1 MKEKDIEEESH
12 NSFSKDVIEKY
23 RKSTTEKISKNT
35 ENKNKN
41 LNQNQISSIRKET
54 TASFDKILLRKIKKE
69 EKELKEQMQLRQ
81 RQKLLKKLDNSTT
94 KDYIFFFFL
103 LISSSFNY
111 NYLFLPFIVIAMIYL
126 MCIENLNWR
135 QMKIKYYLEIFTIG
149 YASYLLLF
157 KIIIF
162 FLIKNEDESVLVD
175 KKDLYIDLGCCIL
188 KNLDSYL
195 YLILNFS
202 TEVVTIGISGYSILT
217 SFRCRL
223 LKPSDMNVKT
233 ITHLKLSKYILIIYC
248 LIVTFTVFN
257 LSYLSI
263 FYIFCIQFILLLSS
277 VKLSENKIKRILKRI
292 IYILI
297 FTIYCQIILINF
309 LNVPSVQKGFE
320 KEYEKKKNNYFT
332 WKKIGININSSKEVN
347 DILIKFSGYFFSII
361 TLIILI
367 NTINK
372 LNAELNKQSDN
383 SDNENNNN
391 NLLVKKRYGAFTK
404 VINNIMKFLYH
415 PVFNFE
421 ASRVLSILWTYFYR
435 NIFSLG
441 ILVFIFISFFT
452 PHTKRNKCLV
462 IFILTP
468 MLILSLFAAHISNI
482 RGFFEDLE
490 EKKWKEYS
498 KYGFVKYDNTYFE
511 YLIGHIFFIIVMFLI
526 NSVYTAELNSKDIE
540 EKVNNKKPKKIE
552 MQILNKINR
561 LEESILPK
569 EQVQPK
575 IKEITIV

>member
-1 MKEKDIEEESH
+1 M
-12 NSFSKDVIEKY
+12 
-23 RKSTTEKISKNT
+23 
-35 ENKNKN
+35 
-41 LNQNQISSIRKET
+41 
-54 TASFDKILLRKIKKE
+54 
-69 EKELKEQMQLRQ
+69 
-81 RQKLLKKLDNSTT
+81 
-94 KDYIFFFFL
+94 FL
-103 LISSSFNY
+103 LS
-111 NYLFLPFIVIAMIYL
+111 
-126 MCIENLNWR
+126 
-135 QMKIKYYLEIFTIG
+135 
-149 YASYLLLF
+149 
-157 KIIIF
+157 
-162 FLIKNEDESVLVD
+162 
-175 KKDLYIDLGCCIL
+175 KKDLK
-188 KNLDSYL
+188 KNM
-195 YLILNFS
+195 
-202 TEVVTIGISGYSILT
+202 
-217 SFRCRL
+217 
-223 LKPSDMNVKT
+223 K
-233 ITHLKLSKYILIIYC
+233 
-248 LIVTFTVFN
+248 
-257 LSYLSI
+257 
-263 FYIFCIQFILLLSS
+263 
-277 VKLSENKIKRILKRI
+277 
-292 IYILI
+292 
-297 FTIYCQIILINF
+297 
-309 LNVPSVQKGFE
+309 
-320 KEYEKKKNNYFT
+320 KKKNNYFT

>member
-1 MKEKDIEEESH
+1 
-12 NSFSKDVIEKY
+12 
-23 RKSTTEKISKNT
+23 
-35 ENKNKN
+35 
-41 LNQNQISSIRKET
+41 
-54 TASFDKILLRKIKKE
+54 
-69 EKELKEQMQLRQ
+69 
-81 RQKLLKKLDNSTT
+81 
-94 KDYIFFFFL
+94 
-103 LISSSFNY
+103 
-111 NYLFLPFIVIAMIYL
+111 
-126 MCIENLNWR
+126 
-135 QMKIKYYLEIFTIG
+135 
-149 YASYLLLF
+149 
-157 KIIIF
+157 
-162 FLIKNEDESVLVD
+162 
-175 KKDLYIDLGCCIL
+175 
-188 KNLDSYL
+188 
-195 YLILNFS
+195 
-202 TEVVTIGISGYSILT
+202 
-217 SFRCRL
+217 
-223 LKPSDMNVKT
+223 
-233 ITHLKLSKYILIIYC
+233 
-248 LIVTFTVFN
+248 
-257 LSYLSI
+257 
-263 FYIFCIQFILLLSS
+263 
-277 VKLSENKIKRILKRI
+277 
-292 IYILI
+292 
-297 FTIYCQIILINF
+297 
-309 LNVPSVQKGFE
+309 
-320 KEYEKKKNNYFT
+320 
-332 WKKIGININSSKEVN
+332 
-347 DILIKFSGYFFSII
+347 
-361 TLIILI
+361 
-367 NTINK
+367 
-372 LNAELNKQSDN
+372 
-383 SDNENNNN
+383 
-391 NLLVKKRYGAFTK
+391 
-404 VINNIMKFLYH
+404 MKFLYH